1 MLFYPSAIVV
11 VDPSTMKTAFARK
24 ILVSGRN
31 QTKNGGGSLS
41 GYSRSQRPTI
51 SVGVTTT

>member
-1 MLFYPSAIVV
+1 MLCYVMLCYPRAIE

-41 GYSRSQRPTI
+41 G
-51 SVGVTTT
+51 